1 MVQGGAGKLRG
12 FLTPRIAM
20 CEDSWGE
27 SIGVGVYTCEY
38 VFVCVY
44 LLKIHKI
51 NRLH

>member
-27 SIGVGVYTCEY
+27 SIGVGVCIHVNMYLC
-38 VFVCVY
+38 VCIC
-44 LLKIHKI
+44 LKYI
-51 NRLH
+51 R